1 LSRVAPTARK
11 ILVAGLVDR
20 GYPTIT
26 HDELE
31 GFRRKN
37 GFAAFV
43 ETSSKTGEGID
54 DLRRELEAAIR
65 WGELPATAPPE
76 LWDEFREFVMR
87 PRSLRAALLKLSQ
100 LREIFRSEYSGHI
113 FTDAD
118 LNQARNRRM
127 RPHRAR
133 AVKRIGGPASGFA
146 SRRHS
151 RRKRSPARGAGR
163 QTPRVSAPLCPSRIV
178 RVGNRSSV
186 VGSWGM
192 EAIKGGQKSID
203 SLFVRPRQ
211 WQLTAFRKNKIV
223 SDWIGERSQSSK
235 FAGGAIWC
243 HLASPKHL

>member
-54 DLRRELEAAIR
+54 DLRRELEAAIP

-118 LNQARNRRM
+118 FNQAVEQAQEQRLIRQLSFGDL
-127 RPHRAR
+127 
-133 AVKRIGGPASGFA
+133 VLLSTELLDGYASA
-146 SRRHS
+146 
-151 RRKRSPARGAGR
+151 
-163 QTPRVSAPLCPSRIV
+163 IV
-178 RVGNRSSV
+178 RAARKTAVGCVSKEDVLNGR
-186 VGSWGM
+186 
-192 EAIKGGQKSID
+192 ID
-203 SLFVRPRQ
+203 FEDLERLHPELERP
-211 WQLTAFRKNKIV
+211 LLNTVLEPFIA
-223 SDWIGERSQSSK
+223 
-235 FAGGAIWC
+235 
-243 HLASPKHL
+243 